1 MTNTVFGYDH
11 IMTRAEYR
19 TPDPH
24 RHLAMHFIAGLAGK
38 IHCDVQGD
46 SFDADAVFIAPDV
59 VHTAYAE
66 AGDMLVFLFDAAGS
80 IAKAAERKYLR
91 GNTYCRI
98 PVETAMQIR
107 EICRENTP
115 DDTDR
120 LITRLLGLDTS
131 GNLPRDERVTEVLEY
146 LRSLDEISEDIT
158 AQLCR
163 RVCLSPSRLSHL
175 FSENVGISLHR
186 YLAMDKMRKGY
197 IHFQKYGSITE
208 ASMRAGF
215 DSPSHFA
222 ATCKRMFGIS
232 FSEFIKSGK
241 QQQVI
246 ESFFIGNMISYL

>member
-1 MTNTVFGYDH
+1 M
-11 IMTRAEYR
+11 
-19 TPDPH
+19 
-24 RHLAMHFIAGLAGK
+24 
-38 IHCDVQGD
+38 
-46 SFDADAVFIAPDV
+46 
-59 VHTAYAE
+59 
-66 AGDMLVFLFDAAGS
+66 VFLFDAAGS

-91 GNTYCRI
+91 GNTYCCI
-98 PVETAMQIR
+98 PAEIVVQIR
-107 EICRENTP
+107 KIFCENAFE
-115 DDTDR
+115 DCDR
-120 LITRLLGLDTS
+120 LIIRLLGLDIS
-131 GNLPRDERVTEVLEY
+131 ENLPRDERIIEALEY
-146 LRSLDEISEDIT
+146 IRSLGEIPDDIT
-158 AQLCR
+158 AQICK

-241 QQQVI
+241 
-246 ESFFIGNMISYL
+246 